1 MPLDSFRLLSSEPHI
16 SLTAFNSPDQV
27 PGGYAVVSHVW
38 RATEPSLREV
48 QQLADQ
54 EATYDDS
61 RLDDKIRQCCILT
74 RARGLPYFWIDS
86 PCIDQRN
93 STELSEAISSMYAWY
108 AKAAVCFAHLPDV
121 PSDDC
126 IFDPS
131 SAFRRSVYFTRS
143 WTLQELIAPKRVV
156 FVSSDW
162 TVLGEK
168 QDLAELLEEIT
179 NIDRQILTFCRPL
192 TDVSIACKL
201 SWAARRNA
209 RRIEDR
215 AYSLLG
221 LFDIHMPMMYGEGEK
236 AFARLLHTILKEKCD
251 HTALAWGRA
260 TDLPLSHPPSLTPL
274 LRGCDPKPVS
284 QQATPVCPPS
294 PAAFVDSAHLTPV
307 DIEEFMSTM
316 ATWGASPT
324 GDNKA
329 RTPLFWLVSALS
341 FRADGTTLAPL
352 SPWHYILEDPSIFGM
367 VSAPWGGLHGPAL
380 EEDPPRLFRI
390 PASGPNAGLRGFNRG
405 LLFWRRRRT
414 YTVCFKS
421 FHIATASPTAATDLP
436 FFGPPQDQSGL
447 AETLY
452 TSFRKT
458 LSHLQTPPG
467 RQRFV
472 LTDRDIRL
480 PGFEHP
486 DRSPVSRAPLWFRKA
501 LDQWC
506 CGIRRWQIAT
516 GADKPSDTEV
526 IEETSSAIG

>member
-93 STELSEAISSMYAWY
+93 STELSEAISSMYA
-108 AKAAVCFAHLPDV
+108 C
-121 PSDDC
+121 
-126 IFDPS
+126 

-324 GDNKA
+324 GDNKSLRLPYFTFGQHGLECYLPVICDGA
-329 RTPLFWLVSALS
+329 GVTPVAAVLACRDHTGSFVALALHPRGS
-341 FRADGTTLAPL
+341 FHLRYGIGA
-352 SPWHYILEDPSIFGM
+352 M
-367 VSAPWGGLHGPAL
+367 GGLHGPAL

-390 PASGPNAGLRGFNRG
+390 PASGPNAGLRGFNGG

-414 YTVCFKS
+414 YTINLVWQKLSTHPSARRSRISKHHPDINAS
-421 FHIATASPTAATDLP
+421 FSPIATSACL
-436 FFGPPQDQSGL
+436 GL
-447 AETLY
+447 
-452 TSFRKT
+452 S
-458 LSHLQTPPG
+458 TP
-467 RQRFV
+467 
-472 LTDRDIRL
+472 I
-480 PGFEHP
+480 E
-486 DRSPVSRAPLWFRKA
+486 APCREPL
-501 LDQWC
+501 
-506 CGIRRWQIAT
+506 CGSVRRWT
-516 GADKPSDTEV
+516 SGAVEYGAGRSLPVQTNRPTLKSLKRLLVPV
-526 IEETSSAIG
+526 GGRTSSKKIPISN